1 MFEMGNLIF
10 GITVYLLKK
19 KLSRIE
25 IIAKQS
31 KTLLIFQLFANF
43 QQRGQYLLSDKELI
57 IFKDEGI
64 DLVVFEVDERFQPF
78 DHLISDLFF
87 IALFFFFFNGAV
99 GDEVVLAVVGGVE
112 VDVAEGKKLVEVG
125 QGELDAFG

>member
-43 QQRGQYLLSDKELI
+43 QQRG
-57 IFKDEGI
+57 
-64 DLVVFEVDERFQPF
+64 
-78 DHLISDLFF
+78 
-87 IALFFFFFNGAV
+87 
-99 GDEVVLAVVGGVE
+99 
-112 VDVAEGKKLVEVG
+112 
-125 QGELDAFG
+125 

>member
-1 MFEMGNLIF
+1 
-10 GITVYLLKK
+10 
-19 KLSRIE
+19 
-25 IIAKQS
+25 
-31 KTLLIFQLFANF
+31 
-43 QQRGQYLLSDKELI
+43 
-57 IFKDEGI
+57 
-64 DLVVFEVDERFQPF
+64 VDERFQPF

-125 QGELDAFG
+125 